1 MSQGIN
7 TKLPSLWKLVWEQ
20 NPWLK
25 NYFPT
30 LNTFVSWVSY
40 RKQQLNIVVEVR
52 GLEAL
57 VKHLRPLKLIGLR
70 GASTFW
76 KENKE
81 ELKCRKK

>member
-1 MSQGIN
+1 
-7 TKLPSLWKLVWEQ
+7 
-20 NPWLK
+20 
-25 NYFPT
+25 
-30 LNTFVSWVSY
+30 VSY